1 MKRHRR
7 TKQRTFRRPLREDE
21 LAKYLGALKNDT
33 EKVVVRTLLQ
43 TGLRVSEFAR
53 LSPAVLD
60 RKHQTITVLDGK
72 GSKDRVVPVPHEA
85 LDRLERW
92 FARREGTL
100 GLSVPGIQY
109 ICYRLSQRAGLGAR
123 RVSPHILR
131 HTYAVHALQ
140 KGATLAALQEVLGHD
155 SMETTFIYLAIF
167 ASFMAS
173 AGLTD
178 FSRGGWDTVNTWT
191 TSGYLSMSRSLMSR
205 STIARFLASI
215 SPRTAGSSLL

>member
-33 EKVVVRTLLQ
+33 EKVVVRTVVQ

-72 GSKDRVVPVPHEA
+72 GSKDRVVPVPHDA

-123 RVSPHILR
+123 RVGPHILR

-140 KGATLAALQEVLGHD
+140 KGATLAALQEVVGHD
-155 SMETTFIYLAIF
+155 SMETTFIYLKMCGVEARNEFQRIQPWVLEEPPGRKAIEP
-167 ASFMAS
+167 ARSPMARPQPE
-173 AGLTD
+173 
-178 FSRGGWDTVNTWT
+178 RGGD
-191 TSGYLSMSRSLMSR
+191 SDEP
-205 STIARFLASI
+205 ARP
-215 SPRTAGSSLL
+215 PR